1 MNNEKWYQEQ
11 EFVELA
17 IAAMIGIGIVVII
30 LLLSF
35 LSVFIGWPWWALI
48 ASIFVTVFGL
58 FLCVLLGVLALLAV
72 TGNDTTGF
80 ERMILKWRKKRGWTS
95 ENE

>member
-1 MNNEKWYQEQ
+1 MNNEKWYKEQ
-11 EFVELA
+11 EFIEL
-17 IAAMIGIGIVVII
+17 IFAAMIGIGIVVII